1 MSTPV
6 ATVAD
11 ALISF
16 ILSLLHDPAAV
27 EEFHAAPKA
36 VMASNG
42 LEDACLADV
51 QAVKPVIVDN
61 PNVIVKPVGPP
72 PPAPPEP
79 PDEVI
84 REINRIVNQF
94 TTIDARS
101 TIVDQSVNQNIWTN
115 GGDVTQIFDQ
125 DAVVASGD
133 QSVAAGDD
141 ATVVDSEVDVDI
153 SDVSIGNTTND
164 GSFNNTGVAPD
175 AEAELAADPT
185 ADTEAADADA
195 TDPAAVVGD
204 VVQDAV
210 DASLDAAEPAVDSAL
225 DATAVVEPAASEP
238 VAPAEDPLAADLTTA
253 DTYEG
258 DDGGSAVVD
267 DSFVEEPV
275 EEQ

>member
-27 EEFHAAPKA
+27 EEFEAAPKVA
-36 VMASNG
+36 MANNG
-42 LEDACLADV
+42 LEDACVADV
-51 QAVKPVIVDN
+51 QAVKPVIVDH
-61 PNVIVKPVGPP
+61 PQVILKPVVVPYQPP
-72 PPAPPEP
+72 SHHDD

-84 REINRIVNQF
+84 KEITRIVHQF

-125 DAVVASGD
+125 EAVVASGD
-133 QSVAAGDD
+133 ESVAAGDD
-141 ATVVDSEVDVDI
+141 ATVVDSEVDVTV

-164 GSFNNTGVAPD
+164 GSFNNTGVDEAPVV
-175 AEAELAADPT
+175 ETVEVHEYET
-185 ADTEAADADA
+185 VDA
-195 TDPAAVVGD
+195 TDAGAVVGA
-204 VVQDAV
+204 VVEDAV
-210 DASLDAAEPAVDSAL
+210 DTAMDASSDAVAAS
-225 DATAVVEPAASEP
+225 EPAASEP

-253 DTYEG
+253 DTYES
-258 DDGGSAVVD
+258 DDGSAVVD
-267 DSFVEEPV
+267 DAFIEEPV